1 MSDERT
7 DAVRAAFARACSA
20 MTNPPSKS
28 AGAFGR
34 YCQLDDLM
42 NHVRPVLAGE
52 GLALNNEL
60 RSDVVAGA
68 HEIVTVVT
76 SLETG
81 AQIEVGRVAFV
92 ANPDAMKAGGAVTYY
107 RRYSIMAAC
116 GVAGDDDIEQASA
129 PPRRAAKASNDQ
141 PRVARPA
148 GQISPAQVKALQTR
162 YSGMERAERLA
173 SWTEQIGRPVTTAN
187 DLTKA
192 EAITLLTED
201 DDGAGHV

>member
-7 DAVRAAFARACSA
+7 DAVRAAFAKACAA
-20 MTNPPSKS
+20 MPNPPSKS
-28 AGAFGR
+28 AGNYGK

-52 GLALNNEL
+52 GLALTNEL

-68 HEIVTVVT
+68 HEVVTVVT
-76 SLETG
+76 SVETG
-81 AQIEVGRVAFV
+81 AQIEVGRVAF
-92 ANPDAMKAGGAVTYY
+92 AAHNDAMKAGGSVTYY
-107 RRYSIMAAC
+107 RRFSVMAAC
-116 GVAGDDDIEQASA
+116 GVAGDDDVEQAPA
-129 PPRRAAKASNDQ
+129 KPARRPAKASNDQ
-141 PRVARPA
+141 PSTARPA

-187 DLTKA
+187 DLTKV
-192 EAITLLTED
+192 EAITLLTDE
-201 DDGAGHV
+201 GAGHV